1 MGEEGREKVWG
12 GGLGEE
18 RGEEKVCG
26 KGWSGGEG
34 ELVKGK
40 EKSKYKDLKDFRRG
54 G

>member
-1 MGEEGREKVWG
+1 MGWGFGGGEGRG
-12 GGLGEE
+12 
-18 RGEEKVCG
+18 KVCG